1 MLTHDLIPSPLGPLL
16 ATFTP
21 AGLCSLA
28 FGEPP
33 PAGPAA
39 EHAALRRWLL
49 AYWAG
54 CPPPLDLALDP
65 QVTPFQRRV
74 HAALLEI
81 PFGHTWSYSALAARV
96 GSNPRAVGQANGA
109 NPLAIVV
116 PCHRVL
122 GVDGALVGYA
132 GGLERKLA
140 LLRHEGAV
148 LL

>member
-1 MLTHDLIPSPLGPLL
+1 M
-16 ATFTP
+16 
-21 AGLCSLA
+21 
-28 FGEPP
+28 
-33 PAGPAA
+33 
-39 EHAALRRWLL
+39 
-49 AYWAG
+49 
-54 CPPPLDLALDP
+54 
-65 QVTPFQRRV
+65 
-74 HAALLEI
+74 
-81 PFGHTWSYSALAARV
+81 